1 MTTTRHGT
9 GPAARHADAPTGGP
23 SGAPAVELTGLVRS
37 FGAVRA
43 VAGISLTV
51 HPGEVVAL
59 LGPNGAGK
67 STTVDMLLGLTR
79 PDAGTVRVFG
89 RDPQLAVRD
98 GLVGAMLQS
107 GALLPDV
114 TVGQLVSTIG
124 GLQRHPIKA
133 AAALERAGI
142 ADLAGRSTNKLSGGQ
157 VQRVRYALAIVAD
170 PDLIVLDEPTV
181 AMDVATRRSFW
192 STMREYT
199 DAGRTVLFATH
210 YLEEADAYADRV
222 VLMRAGKIVADGT
235 ASDIKNRVAGRT
247 VSADLRDVDLP
258 IGGTRG
264 GDPGDG
270 PGNAQRALGMRL
282 AALPGATGVQERGV
296 RHLVHSSDSD
306 ATLRALLAQFP
317 GARDIE
323 VTGAD
328 LEDAFLA
335 LTGDEDDEAAA
346 PVTTP

>member
-1 MTTTRHGT
+1 MTTTRHGDP
-9 GPAARHADAPTGGP
+9 PAARHADPSAGSA

-51 HPGEVVAL
+51 HAGEVVAL

-89 RDPQLAVRD
+89 REPQLAVRD
-98 GLVGAMLQS
+98 GLVGAMLQG

-192 STMREYT
+192 STMRGYT

-222 VLMRAGKIVADGT
+222 VLMRAGQIVADGT

-247 VSADLRDVDLP
+247 VSADLRDVDVP
-258 IGGTRG
+258 IAGTRG
-264 GDPGDG
+264 GDGAGD
-270 PGNAQRALGMRL
+270 PQRALEIRL

-296 RHLVHSSDSD
+296 RHLVHSADSD

-335 LTGDEDDEAAA
+335 LTGDDDEPAA
-346 PVTTP
+346 P